1 MPIYRNKETGH
12 EVEVMSGTRLPKVYE
27 KIDKKSATKSGNKP
41 NAGNDKPDETKD
53 AKTDKAQAKPK
64 TSNAKGKG
72 VNAKDKTKD
81 GTDGAKSDET
91 KE

>member
-1 MPIYRNKETGH
+1 MPIYRNKETGN

-41 NAGNDKPDETKD
+41 NA
-53 AKTDKAQAKPK
+53 
-64 TSNAKGKG
+64 
-72 VNAKDKTKD
+72 
-81 GTDGAKSDET
+81 DGAKSDET

>member
-41 NAGNDKPDETKD
+41 NADGAKSDETKD
-53 AKTDKAQAKPK
+53 TKADKTSPKPK

-72 VNAKDKTKD
+72 AGAKDKTKED
-81 GTDGAKSDET
+81 ASNAKSDET